1 MKIEELSRVTATL
14 DSDCIESELS
24 FEESVVDNLTVKEE
38 LEPQITVTAEHEDP
52 VLDFEEVK
60 IIQVAD
66 VVIEVRQTEAGVDII
81 AKGSEGSTSASI
93 YNGKDGVDGKDGYTP
108 VKGVDY
114 FDGQDGLNGKD
125 GRDGYTPVK
134 GIDYFDGRDGLNGKD
149 GYTPV
154 KGIDYF
160 DGKDGK
166 DGEKGDPFTYED
178 FTAEQLAAL
187 KGEKGDAGYTPVK
200 NVDYFDGKDGQDGKT
215 PVKGTD
221 YFTAADIAAIVESSV
236 NQTLKT
242 IAPYKVEFNNGKLYA
257 PATSASY
264 SPTSISENGIT
275 FNYRG
280 GSGVEELIFP
290 ITGLF
295 AGRTYTLVFD
305 ETYNGG
311 YIGDAYYYG
320 CGIVQKSVYDNTKYP
335 TSLAKPS
342 FVTWN
347 TASTGKQ
354 TGAITFTAQADT
366 VYWIWSLGRIQDS
379 VNHTITMN
387 ARVY

>member
-1 MKIEELSRVTATL
+1 MIRIDMPKLDLNKLDADQRTFALHRQLSILVEQLSVALQSIEPEDIIVTEKTTLADHLGKTSEPGQAADVSIELEQTADGAIIT
-14 DSDCIESELS
+14 ING
-24 FEESVVDNLTVKEE
+24 ESV
-38 LEPQITVTAEHEDP
+38 
-52 VLDFEEVK
+52 K
-60 IIQVAD
+60 I
-66 VVIEVRQTEAGVDII
+66 
-81 AKGSEGSTSASI
+81 S
-93 YNGKDGVDGKDGYTP
+93 NGKS
-108 VKGVDY
+108 
-114 FDGQDGLNGKD
+114 
-125 GRDGYTPVK
+125 
-134 GIDYFDGRDGLNGKD
+134 
-149 GYTPV
+149 
-154 KGIDYF
+154 
-160 DGKDGK
+160 
-166 DGEKGDPFTYED
+166 GDPFTYED
-178 FTAEQLAAL
+178 FTTEQLASL
-187 KGEKGDAGYTPVK
+187 KGEKGDPGSP
-200 NVDYFDGKDGQDGKT
+200 GHT

-221 YFTAADIAAIVESSV
+221 YWTETDIVAIVESAV

-342 FVTWN
+342 YVVWS

-354 TGAITFTAQADT
+354 SGAITFTAQADT

-387 ARVY
+387 AHVY